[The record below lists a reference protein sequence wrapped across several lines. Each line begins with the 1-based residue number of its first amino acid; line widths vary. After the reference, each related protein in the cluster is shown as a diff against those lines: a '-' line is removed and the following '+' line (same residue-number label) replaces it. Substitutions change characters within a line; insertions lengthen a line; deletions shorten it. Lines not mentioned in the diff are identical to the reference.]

1 MRWWFWVNISLCKQS
16 GSFCNEIEILCWSS
30 DVFGQWGE
38 VNGREDCDQI
48 NVKQGNYDVV
58 DFDLGDEDYAD
69 KDDEDVDNDADDVDD
84 DDLGPGCPH

>member
-1 MRWWFWVNISLCKQS
+1 MILSEYFSLQSVWCFWQWDKILRW
-16 GSFCNEIEILCWSS
+16 SF
-30 DVFGQWGE
+30 DVFWQWGE